1 MPGGRRGGLAV
12 LGHPAYVGIYWGG
25 IPSLA
30 GWPLALI
37 GELKPREAGL
47 SPKAAQQGQS
57 RGGLSILPVVLYPM
71 SGTWGCRVIST
82 NADHPLTWR
91 PRPRAPVLTD
101 CVGTLGGIGF
111 SLNCPRDQTAVAP
124 SSKFP
129 HGVGAAEK

>member
-1 MPGGRRGGLAV
+1 MYKLVGRGGGGSLESGQEWVPGGRRGGLAV

-57 RGGLSILPVVLYPM
+57 RGGLSILPVVFTPCQ
-71 SGTWGCRVIST
+71 G
-82 NADHPLTWR
+82 P
-91 PRPRAPVLTD
+91 
-101 CVGTLGGIGF
+101 
-111 SLNCPRDQTAVAP
+111 
-124 SSKFP
+124 
-129 HGVGAAEK
+129 GAAE